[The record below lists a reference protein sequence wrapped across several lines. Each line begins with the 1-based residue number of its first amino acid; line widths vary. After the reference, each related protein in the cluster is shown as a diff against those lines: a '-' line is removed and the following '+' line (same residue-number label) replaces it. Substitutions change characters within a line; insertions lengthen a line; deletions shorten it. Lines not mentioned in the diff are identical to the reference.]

1 MTSHD
6 EMRLSLGSY
15 LTGGL
20 GPAARAE
27 VDDHLRHCD
36 ACRAELVELAALPG
50 LLGRLG
56 HEQLATQPFDYS
68 LLGAGPSRSNPAEA
82 AFAGPRD
89 GLLPGLLAQARG
101 IEARSRRRLRRVRAA
116 TVAFAVAAVVAAAF
130 AVAPTAAP
138 VPGTS
143 YRLRAQAVSARL
155 AGRVTLVRKPWGHRA
170 GAVFAGLAGRAGLRG
185 RGDRGARAT
194 RAYWQLVGD
203 TGSRRAGH
211 PRQRHATVRI
221 GIADCPH
228 RCRGAA
234 SKRHPY
240 QTWIVN
246 TGQIHKPLGRGG
258 RTHGRTPWFVG
269 SFRKLQT

>member
-36 ACRAELVELAALPG
+36 VCRAELVELAALPG

-56 HEQLATQPFDYS
+56 HEQIATQPFDYS

-82 AFAGPRD
+82 AFAGPGD
-89 GLLPGLLAQARG
+89 ELLPGLLAQARR

-130 AVAPTAAP
+130 AVAPSAAP
-138 VPGTS
+138 VSGTS

-155 AGRVTLVRKPWGHRA
+155 AGRVTLVRKPWGTELELYLQGLPAGQDCEAVVTGVHGQRA
-170 GAVFAGLAGRAGLRG
+170 AIGNWSATPDHVAQVTLASDMQPSELASL
-185 RGDRGARAT
+185 
-194 RAYWQLVGD
+194 
-203 TGSRRAGH
+203 
-211 PRQRHATVRI
+211 TVRTVA
-221 GIADCPH
+221 GVPLLSATL
-228 RCRGAA
+228 
-234 SKRHPY
+234 SKP
-240 QTWIVN
+240 
-246 TGQIHKPLGRGG
+246 
-258 RTHGRTPWFVG
+258 G
-269 SFRKLQT
+269 S